1 MQQHFCKF
9 LPRGVDLWIT
19 VSRRSASLYSPNV
32 SLIRTTHTHTHVQV
46 TLIWT
51 NVTCQHLV
59 LVPAASCFRN
69 KPLRGSV
76 SSCSCFRLM
85 SWFLAAGRLLVW
97 ISCRNVSWTR
107 RSSWIYELLFG
118 ARLDRIVQNCPDC
131 PWTLWLFGFS
141 GCSAALITSLCGRA
155 SSAKRLKCDSVDG
168 SEGDD

>member
-9 LPRGVDLWIT
+9 LPRGVELWIT
-19 VSRRSASLYSPNV
+19 VPGVQHLFILQMSVWYVRH
-32 SLIRTTHTHTHVQV
+32 THTHTHVQL

-59 LVPAASCFRN
+59 LVPASCFRN
-69 KPLRGSV
+69 KPRRGSV

-155 SSAKRLKCDSVDG
+155 SSAKRLKCESVDG

>member
-9 LPRGVDLWIT
+9 LPRGVELWIT

-32 SLIRTTHTHTHVQV
+32 SLIRTTHTHTHTLEQTLPANIWFWFLLHVSGINLGAVQ
-46 TLIWT
+46 
-51 NVTCQHLV
+51 
-59 LVPAASCFRN
+59 
-69 KPLRGSV
+69 SV